1 MLGWLFWGGVPAPVE
16 PFDQSV
22 DGNDDTAHHDHR
34 SSEEPGKPVGECTSD
49 AERSQG
55 NDQGEPEQKE
65 DDAKQKNVSLD
76 ALLFRQLNLHEE
88 LLVAL
93 RHGLVGKD
101 QRWCIFI
108 ETGKKV
114 NNRLPMKKATFG
126 AGCFWGV
133 EALFRKVP
141 GVVEVVSGYTG
152 GTLVNPTYEDVCNS
166 ETGHAEAV
174 EVTYDPEKV
183 SYERLLE
190 VFWMNHNPTTP
201 NQQGPDHGSQY
212 RSVIFYHDEEQKRLA
227 EASKEAVG
235 QSGKWQRPIVT
246 EIAPAETFY
255 RAEEYHQRYFEK
267 LGIEPTC
274 HL

>member
-1 MLGWLFWGGVPAPVE
+1 MEMSLKVK
-16 PFDQSV
+16 
-22 DGNDDTAHHDHR
+22 NM
-34 SSEEPGKPVGECTSD
+34 SS
-49 AERSQG
+49 
-55 NDQGEPEQKE
+55 
-65 DDAKQKNVSLD
+65 L
-76 ALLFRQLNLHEE
+76 
-88 LLVAL
+88 
-93 RHGLVGKD
+93 
-101 QRWCIFI
+101 
-108 ETGKKV
+108 
-114 NNRLPMKKATFG
+114 KKATFG

-141 GVVEVVSGYTG
+141 GVIDAVSGYTG
-152 GTLVNPTYEDVCNS
+152 GTLANPTYEQVCNS

-190 VFWMNHNPTTP
+190 VFWMNHNPTTL

-227 EASKEAVG
+227 EASRQALE
-235 QSGKWQRPIVT
+235 QSGKWQRSIVT
-246 EIAPAETFY
+246 EIVPAETFY
-255 RAEEYHQRYFEK
+255 KAEEYHQRYFEK